1 MSEEKPSELGTGDGA
16 EESLE
21 LTLSPSE
28 PEHSFASFTLKN
40 MKKKK
45 DVFLGSCKNFHQFV
59 MPLPVELLHL
69 KEKQPTD
76 SELGKLSLLPE
87 YFVFPSDSQITQLK
101 QPKSEQTNSLEGFSG
116 FRVLFWVC
124 LFELQ
129 IHILLRFLT
138 VSDLEFSH

>member
-1 MSEEKPSELGTGDGA
+1 ML
-16 EESLE
+16 
-21 LTLSPSE
+21 
-28 PEHSFASFTLKN
+28 
-40 MKKKK
+40 
-45 DVFLGSCKNFHQFV
+45 
-59 MPLPVELLHL
+59 LPVELLHL

-76 SELGKLSLLPE
+76 SELEKLSLLPE

-101 QPKSEQTNSLEGFSG
+101 EPKSEKTNRLEGFSG

-138 VSDLEFSH
+138 VSELEFSH